1 MKKYKSH
8 RQNYTT
14 EELITMDISNIHQ
27 IKEMTI
33 SLCRALDMEGACYC
47 PKEITYL
54 LYDKY
59 WDMLTNIE
67 YLISTFNEECFHCS
81 PYRVYSQLLE
91 ISAYLQRSLGVLD
104 FIHEDYYQDYLSFC
118 SLIHML
124 RQLVLTADVIHRYLQ
139 NIQKEY
145 GPIDCC

>member
-1 MKKYKSH
+1 MKKYKTCK
-8 RQNYTT
+8 QNYTT
-14 EELITMDISNIHQ
+14 EELIVMDMNNIHQ

-33 SLCRALDMEGACYC
+33 SLTKALDIDGDCHC
-47 PKEITYL
+47 PEEITCL
-54 LYDKY
+54 IYDKY
-59 WDMLTNIE
+59 TVMLENIE
-67 YLISTFNEECFHCS
+67 YLIAAFDENCYQCS

-104 FIHEDYYQDYLSFC
+104 FMMQDYYQDYVSFC

-124 RQLVLTADVIHRYLQ
+124 RQLILTADVIFRYLQ

-145 GPIDCC
+145 CCIASC